1 MDVQRLLRA
10 LGRGVVAA
18 VVGGLVGAALT
29 RGLMRAVILMA
40 DGDPRF
46 SWAGLVF
53 IALFHVVFLT
63 PGAIALA
70 WSRARWPVVVF
81 GAGAVAIPV
90 QAAGIATTDL
100 AAVGPF
106 SAGQWVALVALF
118 VAMAAV
124 YALQAVIAYRLARSG
139 VHRPI
144 PSLVPTG
151 A

>member
-29 RGLMRAVILMA
+29 RGLMRAVILVA

-46 SWAGLVF
+46 SGRAWCSSRCSTSSSWLLVRSPW
-53 IALFHVVFLT
+53 
-63 PGAIALA
+63 PGAAPA
-70 WSRARWPVVVF
+70 GRWSSSSP
-81 GAGAVAIPV
+81 GAVAIPV

-100 AAVGPF
+100 EAVGPF
-106 SAGQWVALVALF
+106 SAGQWAALVALF